1 MEPGGWIKLYRKL
14 LESPVFDSE
23 KGLKIWV
30 WCLLKANHR
39 DKVIFIGRQRLLVKK
54 GSFIMGGHNAQE
66 ILKIARSTIFHWLHI
81 LEREGMVSIKKTN
94 KYTVV
99 TIPKW
104 NDYQDD
110 WQQMDINSTT
120 NETQKITNKN
130 DKNVENDKKN
140 TENVLFEEFW
150 KIYPRKEAKAKA
162 KVAFERKVHTFE
174 QLKVVMSFIMH
185 AVKSDRWQ
193 EDGGRF
199 IPHATTFINQER
211 WNDDKS
217 MYAISS
223 DDAPVTVL
231 GLKNNQ

>member
-30 WCLLKANHR
+30 WCLLKANHK

-54 GSFIMGGHNAQE
+54 GSFIMGGNNAQE
-66 ILKIARSTIFHWLHI
+66 VLKIARSTIFHWLHI

-110 WQQMDINSTT
+110 WHQMDINSAS
-120 NETQKITNKN
+120 NETQKNTNKN
-130 DKNVENDKKN
+130 DNNVKNEKKN
-140 TENVLFEEFW
+140 TDNALFEEFW

-162 KVAFERKVHTFE
+162 RVAFERKVHTIE
-174 QLKVVMSFIMH
+174 QFRVIATFITH
-185 AVKSDRWQ
+185 AVRSDRWQ

-223 DDAPVTVL
+223 NDAPVTVL
-231 GLKNNQ
+231 GLKNNN